1 MRGHCMARGL
11 AAYFYALII
20 GLSLQAAENVPV
32 YSKTVLERIKERV
45 KKEKSLSL
53 FVGNFGFAPFM
64 FCLPD
69 NIMPL
74 VDFLKVKADSQNVVS
89 LFRSSQIGD
98 TKKRGRNQ
106 RKYAIIGN
114 PNCFEVCLDRNQQ
127 LRFIDLGST
136 QDINVADSRLQR
148 VLEYTGYNGPAHEQ
162 QKRSKA
168 TLALNLAQGFEKENK
183 VNEAV
188 LWYMRSVDAGNRI
201 VAPYYFAKLLDR
213 QASNSLLAEQ
223 VMSRNRAIT
232 IAAKIYKLL
241 AEQDEHLGSIRECA
255 GLLER
260 FDQPLLAA
268 QWYKEALF
276 RKGHIAS
283 MRDMIRCADM
293 LWEPWYLDE
302 APAPNDYVLDAI
314 KGLYGFAAYTFG
326 DEEGVNKLAD
336 LMREHD
342 YENNNQ
348 DGSSLERE
356 ALIKQIELCDGKV
369 TSNTLLR
376 LALLDE
382 ELYNIQNLKSE
393 IENHKIY
400 SIFLPAAQAGNFPAM
415 VKLYHLSLEA
425 DYEDTAQFWF
435 DTIES
440 VTNHILGTSKIKHS
454 LLYLGYLDT
463 LGEELFEDVCAAL
476 NIEDSAIF
484 ENKEY
489 LFEPIVEL
497 AIEESVPIKNENSC
511 KRKRGHDE
519 INDEDCCDPDIKRM
533 RRHEFEQ

>member
-1 MRGHCMARGL
+1 MARGL

-32 YSKTVLERIKERV
+32 YSETVLERIKERV
-45 KKEKSLSL
+45 EKEEAPSL

-89 LFRSSQIGD
+89 VFRSSQFGD
-98 TKKRGRNQ
+98 TKKRGINQ
-106 RKYAIIGN
+106 KKYAIIGN
-114 PNCFEVCLDRNQQ
+114 PNCFEVCLDRSQR
-127 LRFIDLGST
+127 LHFMALGSM
-136 QDINVADSRLQR
+136 QEMNIPGSRLQQ
-148 VLEYTGYNGPAHEQ
+148 VLEYTNCNSSDRKKAGLAFNVARGFDKEDKAKEANIWYL
-162 QKRSKA
+162 RSMHA
-168 TLALNLAQGFEKENK
+168 GNK
-183 VNEAV
+183 V
-188 LWYMRSVDAGNRI
+188 I
-201 VAPYYFAKLLDR
+201 APYYLAKLVVK
-213 QASNSLLAEQ
+213 QAENPLLNDQIAHREGLFF
-223 VMSRNRAIT
+223 S
-232 IAAKIYKLL
+232 AAKIFKLL
-241 AEQDEHLGSIRECA
+241 AEHHEHLGSILACA

-260 FDQPLLAA
+260 LDQPLLAA
-268 QWYKEALF
+268 QWYENALF

-283 MRDMIRCADM
+283 KKKMVGCANR

-326 DEEGVNKLAD
+326 DEEGVNKLAG

-382 ELYNIQNLKSE
+382 ELYNIQNLKGE

-435 DTIES
+435 DKIES

-497 AIEESVPIKNENSC
+497 AIEESVPTKNENSC